1 MEFSQHSSVVNCNFP
16 NNIEVTFESDEND
29 FDAGFVLESDEDTNA
44 GSENL
49 PQLDSALVN
58 IDKNV
63 RAVDNDLPISRKNV
77 ILPGDFDNDVV
88 LESEEEELA
97 ENTSFL
103 SHLGRI
109 STDISLYCHDDLA
122 PSAFQPKCKSICLE
136 TTIPPLTT
144 RTAEEVTKQH
154 MAFCA
159 NRVAKGGANA
169 SVTLYLGSRASFCK
183 LKTTISNP
191 DPYGIYW
198 CPFPMCNK
206 NSRKKCLLKDHL
218 KKNHHGPF
226 YCMQCGS
233 YFLQMPSLSRHF
245 RQRRHSQQ
253 DNLLSKETALRNTVS
268 AVKKF
273 YVCMYEAF
281 AASADYTLV

>member
-1 MEFSQHSSVVNCNFP
+1 M
-16 NNIEVTFESDEND
+16 
-29 FDAGFVLESDEDTNA
+29 ESDEDTNA

-49 PQLDSALVN
+49 PQLESALVN

-109 STDISLYCHDDLA
+109 SNDISLYCHDDLA

-136 TTIPPLTT
+136 TIIPPLTT

-183 LKTTISNP
+183 VKTTISNP

-206 NSRKKCLLKDHL
+206 NSRKKCFLKDHL
-218 KKNHHGPF
+218 KKPPWT
-226 YCMQCGS
+226 
-233 YFLQMPSLSRHF
+233 FLLYAVRKLFPA
-245 RQRRHSQQ
+245 
-253 DNLLSKETALRNTVS
+253 NAL
-268 AVKKF
+268 VKSSF
-273 YVCMYEAF
+273 
-281 AASADYTLV
+281 